1 MAANMGVGVETP
13 SSGRT
18 GVVFV
23 LVLWL
28 VPPLLYRHMAAGP
41 DQGPGKVAIRPYCP
55 MPLRSWPD
63 ATRPRWP
70 RPGAASKDRRFG
82 HSVQTA
88 TLPGPVSHRG
98 SPSGRDR
105 ILGEIAA
112 TAWPPQQH
120 PGPFAKQQHG
130 AAGTVP

>member
-1 MAANMGVGVETP
+1 MISRRG
-13 SSGRT
+13 
-18 GVVFV
+18 
-23 LVLWL
+23 
-28 VPPLLYRHMAAGP
+28 
-41 DQGPGKVAIRPYCP
+41 RPYANALVQAKSQLP
-55 MPLRSWPD
+55 
-63 ATRPRWP
+63 TT
-70 RPGAASKDRRFG
+70 GRFG

-88 TLPGPVSHRG
+88 TLPA
-98 SPSGRDR
+98 GRDR